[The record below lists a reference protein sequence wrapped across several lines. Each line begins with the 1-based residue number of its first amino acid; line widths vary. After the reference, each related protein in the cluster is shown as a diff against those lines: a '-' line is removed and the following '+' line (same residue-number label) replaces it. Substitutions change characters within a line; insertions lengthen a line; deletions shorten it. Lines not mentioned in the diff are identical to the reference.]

1 MKKKNILMATYT
13 LTIYAIVVF
22 AMLTSCK
29 SRSQRNAE
37 AKANQRGIEVNEF
50 KVVDVNGDTI
60 TVHMS
65 NNGGIP
71 SSAYKK

>member
-13 LTIYAIVVF
+13 LAIYAIVLGWLF
-22 AMLTSCK
+22 TSCE
-29 SRSQRNAE
+29 RTRPQE
-37 AKANQRGIEVNEF
+37 TDPRGEEISEF
-50 KVVDVNGDTI
+50 QVVDINGDTI

-65 NNGGIP
+65 NNGGMP